1 MKKLRTSIILTTFL
15 MASFGYAQTNSNQK
29 KQETMRTYIIEREIP
44 NAGELTQEQLR
55 GISKKS
61 NEVLLEMNTEIEW
74 LHSYVADEKVYCL
87 YKAKNE
93 EVIRE
98 HAEKG
103 GFPANSIS
111 VVENKIGPKTAKE

>member
-1 MKKLRTSIILTTFL
+1 MKILRTTIILATLL
-15 MASFGYAQTNSNQK
+15 MASISYAQINSNK
-29 KQETMRTYIIEREIP
+29 NKQETMKTFIIEREIP

-55 GISKKS
+55 GISQKS
-61 NEVLLEMNTEIEW
+61 NQVLSEMGTEIEW
-74 LHSYVADEKVYCL
+74 LHSYVANQKVYCL

-93 EVIRE
+93 ELILE

-111 VVENKIGPKTAKE
+111 EVENEIGPKTAKD

>member
-1 MKKLRTSIILTTFL
+1 MKILRTTIILATLL
-15 MASFGYAQTNSNQK
+15 MALISYAQINSNK
-29 KQETMRTYIIEREIP
+29 NKQETMKTFIIEREIP

-55 GISKKS
+55 GISQKS
-61 NEVLLEMNTEIEW
+61 NQVLSEMGTEIEW
-74 LHSYVADEKVYCL
+74 LHSYVANQKVYCL

-93 EVIRE
+93 ELILE

-111 VVENKIGPKTAKE
+111 EVENEIGPKTAKD

>member
-1 MKKLRTSIILTTFL
+1 MKILRTTIILATLL
-15 MASFGYAQTNSNQK
+15 MSSISYAQINSNK
-29 KQETMRTYIIEREIP
+29 NKQETMKTFIIEREIP

-55 GISKKS
+55 GISQKS
-61 NEVLLEMNTEIEW
+61 NQVLSEMGTEIEW
-74 LHSYVADEKVYCL
+74 LHSYVANQKVYCL

-93 EVIRE
+93 ELILE

-111 VVENKIGPKTAKE
+111 EVENKIGPKTAKD